1 MNRLIKILRYFFIF
15 LLGCLFF
22 FGMGMSS
29 FAYAQEKPLEHVKFM
44 MEWYPS
50 KVESYTPYVVAI
62 DKGYFK
68 EEGLEVELVPGK
80 GSTVSVQIV
89 AAKECNF
96 GNADATTALIA
107 RSKGAPIVVLAV
119 INQSPT
125 VGVYSFKSANIKSPK
140 DLIGK
145 KVATEL
151 TSKKHAQFL
160 GFLKKQ
166 GIDPDKITFIPITGG
181 GELTLLLSGKVDA
194 TLGMITGCEPVL
206 KAEKKDYNV
215 MLLKDYGVNIY
226 DNSIITN
233 EEIIKNNPELVR
245 RLVRAA
251 LKGVHYTIGHPQEAA
266 DIYLKYYSE
275 EARSKRESVLLTLE
289 VATTLI
295 KNKVTEKYGIGY
307 QTQEGW
313 EATQNFAYEGGL
325 IEKKIDIK
333 EIYTNNFR

>member
-1 MNRLIKILRYFFIF
+1 
-15 LLGCLFF
+15 
-22 FGMGMSS
+22 
-29 FAYAQEKPLEHVKFM
+29 
-44 MEWYPS
+44 
-50 KVESYTPYVVAI
+50 
-62 DKGYFK
+62 
-68 EEGLEVELVPGK
+68 
-80 GSTVSVQIV
+80 
-89 AAKECNF
+89 
-96 GNADATTALIA
+96 
-107 RSKGAPIVVLAV
+107 
-119 INQSPT
+119 
-125 VGVYSFKSANIKSPK
+125 
-140 DLIGK
+140 
-145 KVATEL
+145 
-151 TSKKHAQFL
+151 
-160 GFLKKQ
+160 
-166 GIDPDKITFIPITGG
+166 
-181 GELTLLLSGKVDA
+181 
-194 TLGMITGCEPVL
+194 
-206 KAEKKDYNV
+206 